1 MQAQGIPRRGGAA
14 FNWTWDTIAGVVLGM
29 IQILITYQLA
39 DRFGTFQWIET
50 GNLSGLFG
58 AGTLGGLLA
67 GATAELMGHSRLCL
81 TLAGTGC
88 LSSDGQRYSR
98 GVNP

>member
-14 FNWTWDTIAGVVLGM
+14 FIWTWDTIAGVVLGM

-50 GNLSGLFG
+50 GNLILTRFRGGVECGGQHIICSYMTGLMYCQVEC
-58 AGTLGGLLA
+58 LRV
-67 GATAELMGHSRLCL
+67 RL
-81 TLAGTGC
+81 
-88 LSSDGQRYSR
+88 
-98 GVNP
+98 